1 MKINNPHTS
10 YIFAAGGLALLLAQ
24 IAYADSANTITFKG
38 EVTEQTC
45 EVTVNG
51 VNARPV
57 VLLPSV
63 AKSDLAAAASS
74 AGLTTFTL
82 GVTGCTVDSNA
93 LDIKTVFVANNMT
106 ERGNLANTG
115 TAQNVEL
122 QLLTDSAGTTPID
135 LRTGT
140 QLQES
145 PLRPEIRPV
154 STTLP
159 CSILARTVEQPPGQ
173 LSALCN
179 TPFPICKRDLRDER
193 IGYWFSWNDDV
204 LLRAGK
210 HSDDRQPDNL
220 SGRQPGSQCAIN

>member
-10 YIFAAGGLALLLAQ
+10 YIFAAGDLALLLAQ

-140 QLQES
+140 PIAGITVAAGNTSGEHDFAVQYFS
-145 PLRPEIRPV
+145 PNGGA
-154 STTLP
+154 T
-159 CSILARTVEQPPGQ
+159 AGTVVGTVQ
-173 LSALCN
+173 
-179 TPFPICKRDLRDER
+179 
-193 IGYWFSWNDDV
+193 Y
-204 LLRAGK
+204 
-210 HSDDRQPDNL
+210 
-220 SGRQPGSQCAIN
+220 AISYL

>member
-82 GVTGCTVDSNA
+82 GVTGC
-93 LDIKTVFVANNMT
+93 
-106 ERGNLANTG
+106 
-115 TAQNVEL
+115 
-122 QLLTDSAGTTPID
+122 
-135 LRTGT
+135 
-140 QLQES
+140 
-145 PLRPEIRPV
+145 PV
-154 STTLP
+154 SPMPRARLMRLP
-159 CSILARTVEQPPGQ
+159 
-173 LSALCN
+173 
-179 TPFPICKRDLRDER
+179 
-193 IGYWFSWNDDV
+193 
-204 LLRAGK
+204 
-210 HSDDRQPDNL
+210 DR
-220 SGRQPGSQCAIN
+220 